1 MPSVSVVIPCYNQGP
16 YLAESIGS
24 VLASDFEDLEIIVVD
39 DGSTEPETCRILETL
54 SYPKTILVRRQNGGL
69 STARNTGIAAAQGQY
84 ILPLDAD
91 DRIGPN
97 YIRQAAAA
105 LETDPKLGIVYCR
118 GGKFG
123 DAEGLIQ
130 AASFS
135 LPRMRFSNLIFC
147 SALFRK
153 ADWERVGG
161 YKPEMRYGCE
171 DWEFWI
177 SLLDLG
183 RNVLRLP
190 DVGFWYRIR
199 HTSMNALMDS
209 QKRLAMHRL
218 IVALHPSL
226 FPWWFPLLLPCY
238 YRIINS
244 VLYRFLKRNGFSGKV
259 LS

>member
-1 MPSVSVVIPCYNQGP
+1 MPVVSVVIPCYNQGG

-39 DGSTEPETCRILETL
+39 DGSTDPETCRILEAL
-54 SYPKTILVRRQNGGL
+54 DYPKTRLIRQANARL
-69 STARNTGIAAAQGQY
+69 AAARNSGITEANGMY

-97 YIRQAAAA
+97 YIKQAVAA
-105 LETDPKLGIVYCR
+105 LEADPKLGIVYCR
-118 GGKFG
+118 GEKFG

-135 LPRMRFSNLIFC
+135 LSRMRFSNLIFC

-153 ADWERVGG
+153 ADWEKVGG

-177 SLLDLG
+177 SLLELG
-183 RNVLRLP
+183 RKVLRLP
-190 DVGFWYRIR
+190 EVGFGYRIR
-199 HTSMNALMDS
+199 HESMNALMDS

-218 IVALHPSL
+218 IAALHPAL
-226 FPWWFPLLLPCY
+226 FPWWFSYLLPLY
-238 YRIINS
+238 YQIIHS
-244 VLYRFLKRNGFSGKV
+244 ALYRLLKRSGLPGKV